1 MMSQSLTVCYL
12 YDLAGNSRAMAAIRA
27 GMYDWTSKTC
37 IRFRKRT
44 NEAAYAYFQPGQ
56 G

>member
-1 MMSQSLTVCYL
+1 MMSQSLIVCYH
-12 YDLAGNSRAMAAIRA
+12 YVLAQNPSAMAAIRA
-27 GMYDWTSKTC
+27 GMHEWTSKTC